1 MCGVCVCVCVCV
13 CWREGETKVY
23 TCILKHDLILR
34 FVLFTGEN
42 INPKDRC
49 KKCQGKKVVKE
60 SKILEVM
67 FIYLFIYFYQKKM
80 CVCVCVYVCKF
91 KAVLLFWG
99 TWIC

>member
-1 MCGVCVCVCVCV
+1 MCVGGG
-13 CWREGETKVY
+13 WGEGETKVY

-67 FIYLFIYFYQKKM
+67 FILFYLFIYLFLSDNFFYFFIF
-80 CVCVCVYVCKF
+80 YVCKF